1 MCRIKAILRYI
12 CTILGVMDIASDRG
26 RMWVCLSAP
35 NMVASGVV
43 SLMEGQSPAMVL
55 SALFIV
61 TALLTNVL
69 SNNATA
75 VLFTPIAIG
84 IATRL
89 GVPLEPFII
98 CIIFAANC
106 SFATPVG
113 YQTNLLVLG
122 PGRYRFIDYVRCGIP
137 LILVLWI
144 AFSLFAPFY
153 YNI

>member
-1 MCRIKAILRYI
+1 MMVGASLAAAVAMERTGGAHF
-12 CTILGVMDIASDRG
+12 IAES
-26 RMWVCLSAP
+26 
-35 NMVASGVV
+35 VV
-43 SLMEGQSPAMVL
+43 SALQGQSPAFIL
-55 SALFIV
+55 SSLFLV

-84 IATRL
+84 IAQTST
-89 GVPLEPFII
+89 VAVEPFLV

-122 PGRYRFIDYVRCGIP
+122 PGRYKFKDYLKTGIP
-137 LILVLWI
+137 LMLLLWVV
-144 AFSLFAPFY
+144 FTLFAPMWY
-153 YNI
+153 GI

>member
-1 MCRIKAILRYI
+1 MMV
-12 CTILGVMDIASDRG
+12 GASLAAALALERTG
-26 RMWVCLSAP
+26 GASFI
-35 NMVASGVV
+35 ASGVV
-43 SLMEGQSPAMVL
+43 GLLEGQSSAIVL
-55 SALFIV
+55 SVLFIV

-84 IATRL
+84 IAHRL
-89 GVPLEPFII
+89 GVSLEPFVV

-122 PGRYRFIDYVRCGIP
+122 PGRYRFRDYMSSGIP
-137 LILVLWI
+137 LIILLWI
-144 AFSLFAPFY
+144 TFSLFAPFY
-153 YNI
+153 YDL